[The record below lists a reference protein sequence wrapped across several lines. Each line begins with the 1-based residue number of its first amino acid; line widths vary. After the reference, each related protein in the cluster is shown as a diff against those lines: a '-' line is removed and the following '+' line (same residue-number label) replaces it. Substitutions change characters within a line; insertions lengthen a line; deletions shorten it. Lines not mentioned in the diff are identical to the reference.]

1 MDLLLLVLA
10 FVLIGY
16 VTYLLTTKIPMP
28 PNYPGAIQLIVLIFM
43 ILYVI
48 TRVFTLPNV
57 LGGR

>member
-16 VTYLLTTKIPMP
+16 LTWLLTTKIPMP

-43 ILYVI
+43 VLYVV
-48 TRVFTLPNV
+48 TRVFSIPNV
-57 LGGR
+57 LGK